1 MLFHK
6 SKKNQPSLDEETAA
20 VMLGNIF
27 DACEKEP
34 NSVPL
39 SVLASYSNYRKERFI
54 LQKILLV
61 LVFLLFFLVPFL
73 FIPPVFSVET
83 VTTSGRYDPVY
94 EVTVKTPLIPV
105 DRVTATLGGHNV
117 PVYETANHVYQV
129 EPDANGELVISVVLA
144 NHQTNQQT
152 IVISDVDTKAPVLL
166 SNKQEDDTIVLVAED
181 ADSGIDYSGIY
192 ALNTQGERIQPLSYD
207 EGTGKIVF
215 TYPEEALNIYIPDK
229 ADNVLH
235 LILSLY

>member
-6 SKKNQPSLDEETAA
+6 SKKNQPALDEETAA

-61 LVFLLFFLVPFL
+61 LVFLLFLLVPFL

-83 VTTSGRYDPVY
+83 VAATGRYDPVY
-94 EVTVKTPLIPV
+94 EVTVKTPLMPV
-105 DRVTATLGGHNV
+105 NRVTATLGGHNV
-117 PVYETANHVYQV
+117 PVYETANHVYQI
-129 EPDANGELVISVVLA
+129 EPDANGELVITVVLA
-144 NHQTNQQT
+144 NHQSNQQSF
-152 IVISDVDTKAPVLL
+152 VISDVDTKTPVLL
-166 SNKQEDDTIVLVAED
+166 SNQQEGDTIALMVED

-192 ALNTQGERIQPLSYD
+192 AIDPEGHKIKPLSYD
-207 EGTGKIVF
+207 ENTGKIVF